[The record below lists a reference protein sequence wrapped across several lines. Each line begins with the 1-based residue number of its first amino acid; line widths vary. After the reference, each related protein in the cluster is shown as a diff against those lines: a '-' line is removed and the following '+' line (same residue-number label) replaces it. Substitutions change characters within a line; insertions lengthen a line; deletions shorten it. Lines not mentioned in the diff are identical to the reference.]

1 MTRFAGDEMEL
12 GALMEEAA
20 GRAET
25 LALVDGFQKERE
37 RMKELAR
44 LRGDK
49 LVGPAVI
56 AHGWDGTEP
65 VEAFGGLR

>member
-1 MTRFAGDEMEL
+1 MERFAGEGLDL
-12 GALMEEAA
+12 AALMEEAA
-20 GRAET
+20 GRGET
-25 LALVDGFQKERE
+25 LALIEEFSRERE

-44 LRGDK
+44 LRSDK

-65 VEAFGGLR
+65 MESYGGLR